1 MRNLCE
7 KIVCLWGFAF
17 CVVPK
22 SPFLQMPVK
31 NQKCRLQHCAGGDTF
46 YGVLL
51 RKSALRLFKFV
62 LFVGENYR
70 GFECLRFFGR
80 HHGV

>member
-1 MRNLCE
+1 MRKNCLPLGFCFLCCA
-7 KIVCLWGFAF
+7 KIAVFANARKKIKSVVSCIVLAATLSMVF
-17 CVVPK
+17 C
-22 SPFLQMPVK
+22 
-31 NQKCRLQHCAGGDTF
+31 C
-46 YGVLL
+46 GV
-51 RKSALRLFKFV
+51 SALRLFQFV

>member
-1 MRNLCE
+1 MRKNCLPLGFCFLCCA
-7 KIVCLWGFAF
+7 KIAVFANAR
-17 CVVPK
+17 
-22 SPFLQMPVK
+22 K
-31 NQKCRLQHCAGGDTF
+31 NQKCRLQHRAGGDTF

-51 RKSALRLFKFV
+51 RKSALRLFQFV

>member
-1 MRNLCE
+1 MRKNCLPLGFCFLCCA
-7 KIVCLWGFAF
+7 KIAVFANAR
-17 CVVPK
+17 K
-22 SPFLQMPVK
+22 K
-31 NQKCRLQHCAGGDTF
+31 NQKCRLLHCAGGDIF

-51 RKSALRLFKFV
+51 RKSALRLFQFV

>member
-1 MRNLCE
+1 MRKNCLPLGFCFLCCA
-7 KIVCLWGFAF
+7 KIAV
-17 CVVPK
+17 
-22 SPFLQMPVK
+22 LQMPVK

-51 RKSALRLFKFV
+51 RKSALRLFQFV

>member
-1 MRNLCE
+1 MRKNCLPLGFCFLCCA
-7 KIVCLWGFAF
+7 KIAV
-17 CVVPK
+17 
-22 SPFLQMPVK
+22 LQMPVK

-51 RKSALRLFKFV
+51 RKSALRLFQFV

-80 HHGV
+80 HHDV

>member
-1 MRNLCE
+1 MRKNCLPLGFCFLCCA
-7 KIVCLWGFAF
+7 KIAVFANARKKSKVSSPALCWRRHFLWCFVAE
-17 CVVPK
+17 
-22 SPFLQMPVK
+22 SP
-31 NQKCRLQHCAGGDTF
+31 
-46 YGVLL
+46 
-51 RKSALRLFKFV
+51 LRLFQFV

>member
-1 MRNLCE
+1 MRKNCLPLGFCFLCCA
-7 KIVCLWGFAF
+7 KIAVFANAR
-17 CVVPK
+17 K
-22 SPFLQMPVK
+22 
-31 NQKCRLQHCAGGDTF
+31 KCRLLHCAGGDTF

-51 RKSALRLFKFV
+51 RKSALRLFQFV

>member
-1 MRNLCE
+1 
-7 KIVCLWGFAF
+7 
-17 CVVPK
+17 
-22 SPFLQMPVK
+22 MPVK

-51 RKSALRLFKFV
+51 RKSALRLFQFV